1 VICIWYA
8 NIFSAMGC
16 RHFWDEIVGGGETLY
31 GAGGRRHSEEL
42 RIEVKDDQRKLGQWV
57 KCAIGPNWWL
67 NHRKK
72 YGYEYEM
79 CRKDRRRN
87 ISGTKRKKEI
97 KTWNDFLAIEKW
109 KIDSK
114 GF

>member
-57 KCAIGPNWWL
+57 KCAVGPNWWL
-67 NHRKK
+67 NHRKNMAMSMRCAEK
-72 YGYEYEM
+72 IGEGILAGQNE
-79 CRKDRRRN
+79 
-87 ISGTKRKKEI
+87 KRK
-97 KTWNDFLAIEKW
+97 
-109 KIDSK
+109 
-114 GF
+114 